1 MGHGGVTA
9 AMKRWLRAPHCM
21 LALSA
26 ILAAGTD
33 AHAQGSLE
41 YAVKGAFLYKFL
53 PFVEWPAS
61 VFPAPNSPIAI
72 CILGDDPFG
81 PVLDKI
87 VSEQRI
93 TGHPL
98 AMRHIPV
105 GADAASCQAVFIH
118 IDDPRL
124 ETDAVHALDGK
135 PVLTITDS
143 GAADGGVIS
152 FVVEQNHV
160 RFDIDDAEA
169 AHDGLVISSK
179 LLDLARKVTPRK
191 AAP

>member
-1 MGHGGVTA
+1 MGHG
-9 AMKRWLRAPHCM
+9 
-21 LALSA
+21 
-26 ILAAGTD
+26 ILAAIVKRCLPHCVFAVLAVLAG
-33 AHAQGSLE
+33 AASAQDSLE

-53 PFVEWPAS
+53 PFVEWPGSAFAS
-61 VFPAPNSPIAI
+61 PNSPIAI
-72 CILGDDPFG
+72 CLLGDDPFG
-81 PVLDKI
+81 AGLDKT
-87 VSEQRI
+87 VAEQRI
-93 TGHPL
+93 SGHPL
-98 AMRHIPV
+98 VMRHMPV
-105 GADAASCQAVFIH
+105 GADVSSCQAVFFH